1 MAWVRFLMAMS
12 SILHRGVLPVL
23 VLALLGAWLAGT
35 LAGDGGARREIAG
48 ITYRIPA
55 AFHVRPQEGDALF
68 IQVSLPDWGPLD
80 ADRPG
85 WDDNVNILIEEAI
98 NTIPQLW
105 NDLWSG
111 VPGED
116 IDGIRE
122 RVTRIYR
129 IEPNLTVKEISLGRD
144 IVIPDQDLTT
154 FPIGIMRCWRPRP
167 DLPNAS
173 CALLFDRDGQRWK
186 VTFGRDRMK
195 DFSTFKQRA
204 IEKIDSFRVK

>member
-1 MAWVRFLMAMS
+1 MATR
-12 SILHRGVLPVL
+12 SIPRRGILPVL
-23 VLALLGAWLAGT
+23 ALALLGAWPAEA
-35 LAGDGGARREIAG
+35 LAGDGSARREIAG

-55 AFHVRPQEGDALF
+55 AFHVRPLDGDALF
-68 IQVSLPDWGPLD
+68 MQLSLPDWGPLD
-80 ADRPG
+80 EDRPG
-85 WDDNVNILIEEAI
+85 WDDNVNILIEKGM

-105 NDLWSG
+105 HDLWSG
-111 VPGED
+111 SPGEEL
-116 IDGIRE
+116 GGLRE

-129 IEPNLTVKEISLGRD
+129 IEPNLTVKEIPLGRD

-186 VTFGRDRMK
+186 VTLGRDRMK

-204 IEKIDSFRVK
+204 IETIDSFRVK